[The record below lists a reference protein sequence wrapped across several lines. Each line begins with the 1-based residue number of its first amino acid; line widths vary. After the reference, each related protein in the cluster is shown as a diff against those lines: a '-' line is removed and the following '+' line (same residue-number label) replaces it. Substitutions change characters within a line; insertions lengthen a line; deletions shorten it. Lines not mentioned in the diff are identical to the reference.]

1 MAAETS
7 GDAYIPVSLAL
18 LKLGLFYGV
27 DVFSKEVGIGQKLLQ
42 YFKPKSQNAC
52 TSLHWK

>member
-27 DVFSKEVGIGQKLLQ
+27 DVFSKEVCIGQQLLTVFKLV
-42 YFKPKSQNAC
+42 
-52 TSLHWK
+52 